1 MTRVGVVGTGALGR
15 HHVRILASLEQAELV
30 GIHDV
35 NHDVAEALAAEHG
48 TTCQRNLSQLLD
60 QVDAVVV
67 AAPTIDHR
75 TLGCE
80 VLKRGLHLLVEKP
93 VAASLEEADDMLA
106 QAGHADL
113 NKKQV
118 FAVGH
123 VEFYNPAVRAFLAL
137 GETPRFVVAE
147 RLSPFSPRSLDIDV
161 LLDLMIHDLQVLH
174 AMDPSPIHEIRATG
188 VEVLSNRVDI
198 ANARIELESGLVA
211 SLTASRV
218 SAEATRKLRIFG
230 HHRYCSIDYREQE
243 IKGVSL
249 GKGHGSGSGK
259 PEIVPLEVNVG
270 RVEPLRAE
278 LEAFLAAC
286 RGEDVDY
293 VDGHQGRRALETA
306 LRIGEAI
313 DSAQTTGSSQTTG

>member
-1 MTRVGVVGTGALGR
+1 MNRSTLRVGVIGTGALGR
-15 HHVRILASLEQAELV
+15 HHVRILASLEEAELV

-35 NHDVAEALAAEHG
+35 RTDVAEALAAEHI
-48 TTCQRNLSQLLD
+48 TTSYPDLGELLD
-60 QVDAVVV
+60 QVEAVVV
-67 AAPTIDHR
+67 AAPTVEHR
-75 TLGCE
+75 MIGCE
-80 VLKRGLHLLVEKP
+80 ALKRGLHLMVEKP
-93 VAASLEEADDMLA
+93 VATSLEEADEMLA
-106 QAGHADL
+106 CVSDGQI
-113 NKKQV
+113 

-123 VEFYNPAVRAFLAL
+123 VEFYNPAVEAFLAL

-147 RLSPFSPRSLDIDV
+147 RLASFSPRSLDIDV

-188 VEVLSNRVDI
+188 VEVLSDRVDI

-218 SAEATRKLRIFG
+218 SAEPTRKLRIFG

-249 GKGHGSGSGK
+249 GSG
-259 PEIVPLEVNVG
+259 EIIPLEVSVE

-286 RGEDVDY
+286 RGEDVAY

-306 LRIGEAI
+306 LRIGQAI
-313 DSAQTTGSSQTTG
+313 G